1 MRNYLTKF
9 FLLMVVSFYVAAK
22 DDVVKVY
29 DKGLDGNMRIY
40 AIGCPNGKKTVIT
53 QKFGEAEDL
62 TEFEEAE
69 DPPEIEEEE
78 EDPGTDLSSG
88 SDEIPIGGTSSIEET
103 TTDLKQRFLALI
115 GQENKSEVCLYP
127 IGEKMECKSYN
138 DIDAAAQAACDLIR

>member
-9 FLLMVVSFYVAAK
+9 FLLMIVSFYVAAK

-40 AIGCPNGKKTVIT
+40 VIACPNGKKTTIT

-62 TEFEEAE
+62 TGFEEEGPLEYEEAE
-69 DPPEIEEEE
+69 EE
-78 EDPGTDLSSG
+78 TDSSSG
-88 SDEIPIGGTSSIEET
+88 SDKIPDVISSIEET
-103 TTDLKQRFLALI
+103 ATNLTQRFLALI
-115 GQENKSEVCLYP
+115 GQKNELEVCLYP

-138 DIDAAAQAACDLIR
+138 SIDAAAQAACDLIR

>member
-40 AIGCPNGKKTVIT
+40 AIGCPNGKKTVVT

-62 TEFEEAE
+62 TGYEEAE
-69 DPPEIEEEE
+69 DPSEYEEAEE
-78 EDPGTDLSSG
+78 GTDLPSG
-88 SDEIPIGGTSSIEET
+88 SDKISTDIISSIEET
-103 TTDLKQRFLALI
+103 ATNLTQRFLALI
-115 GQENKSEVCLYP
+115 GQRNELEVCLYP
-127 IGEKMECKSYN
+127 IGEKMDCKSYN
-138 DIDAAAQAACDLIR
+138 DIDAAAHAACDLIR

>member
-9 FLLMVVSFYVAAK
+9 FLLMVVSFSVAAK

-40 AIGCPNGKKTVIT
+40 TIGCPNGKKTVIT

-62 TEFEEAE
+62 TTLEEVEDPSEFEEAE
-69 DPPEIEEEE
+69 DLE
-78 EDPGTDLSSG
+78 TDLPIGSG
-88 SDEIPIGGTSSIEET
+88 EIPIGGTTSSIEAT
-103 TTDLKQRFLALI
+103 AIDLKQRFLALI
-115 GQENKSEVCLYP
+115 GQENKLEVCLYP
-127 IGEKMECKSYN
+127 IREKMECKSYN